1 MPSRSPSSR
10 FCGLYA
16 TKSDTNARASRRARC
31 DGSAWRNGLIGFF
44 PSVGVPAAGVDI
56 VGTGYGV
63 GEVTV
68 TEAPVTATGAG
79 GAARAVTATGAGGA
93 AGAVT
98 ATGAGG
104 AAGAVIATGAGG
116 AAGAG
121 RTPSDTDGIAAGVG
135 MRGTAGGGDIRDT
148 VANGRAV
155 VGSAGAERAGVGAES
170 AGWRTDAG

>member
-1 MPSRSPSSR
+1 
-10 FCGLYA
+10 
-16 TKSDTNARASRRARC
+16 
-31 DGSAWRNGLIGFF
+31 LIGFF

-104 AAGAVIATGAGG
+104 AAA
-116 AAGAG
+116 AG

-148 VANGRAV
+148 VANGRAI